1 MSGSDEHISS
11 MGHTRQGGFSDSD
24 DYISIES
31 GKSVCVCVCVC
42 VYTHFLIRRC
52 IALAVLPHFHD
63 MRICHGPS

>member
-31 GKSVCVCVCVC
+31 GKSVCVCVCVHTLPYKTMHC
-42 VYTHFLIRRC
+42 SSH
-52 IALAVLPHFHD
+52 IASF
-63 MRICHGPS
+63 S